1 MESRIKSSMENLS
14 DIQRDTW
21 SGSAGLL
28 VRSMWSQMREDRA
41 RQKAT
46 WANLPSLWTTDG
58 MRESGGGTKC
68 EKEGKKI
75 KRKNEL
81 MIIEGPCDSK
91 TFMVFAICL
100 NKTKNESV
108 KTPQNKTGDVRDDC
122 DGNAVGWNE
131 RLCTWARKSLWGSP
145 GLQHNNTDWYL
156 HNYKSLLSSIFAF
169 LLCINTGRDGTVIQ
183 TLTSSVASCF
193 SLQDHQ
199 GCPHPSHPSESSL
212 PRECQLEHN
221 IELRDLT

>member
-1 MESRIKSSMENLS
+1 MLHYGKQGKKQHGKSIRHSK
-14 DIQRDTW
+14 RY
-21 SGSAGLL
+21 L
-28 VRSMWSQMREDRA
+28 VGVCRVTGEVNVKPNARRLGKAKSNMSQLTQSLDYRWNEREWGWYKMWKRRE
-41 RQKAT
+41 
-46 WANLPSLWTTDG
+46 
-58 MRESGGGTKC
+58 
-68 EKEGKKI
+68 KI

-81 MIIEGPCDSK
+81 MIIEGSCDSK

-100 NKTKNESV
+100 NK
-108 KTPQNKTGDVRDDC
+108 KTQNKTRDVRDDC

-145 GLQHNNTDWYL
+145 GLQRHNTDWCL
-156 HNYKSLLSSIFAF
+156 HNYKSLLSSLLVF
-169 LLCINTGRDGTVIQ
+169 LLCINIGRDGTFIQ

-212 PRECQLEHN
+212 PQECQLEHN
-221 IELRDLT
+221 IETLFRDLT

>member
-1 MESRIKSSMENLS
+1 MESRIKSSMENVS

-41 RQKAT
+41 RQSNMSQLT
-46 WANLPSLWTTDG
+46 QSLDYRWNE
-58 MRESGGGTKC
+58 REWGWYKMW
-68 EKEGKKI
+68 KRRKKI

-108 KTPQNKTGDVRDDC
+108 KKTKNKTGDVRDDC

-145 GLQHNNTDWYL
+145 GLQHDNTDWCL

-169 LLCINTGRDGTVIQ
+169 LLCINIGRDGTVIQ

>member
-108 KTPQNKTGDVRDDC
+108 KTPKTKQEMWEMIAMEMPWGGMKGCAREPERACEAALDC
-122 DGNAVGWNE
+122 STTTQTDI
-131 RLCTWARKSLWGSP
+131 CTITRAFYPLYSLS
-145 GLQHNNTDWYL
+145 Y
-156 HNYKSLLSSIFAF
+156 SA
-169 LLCINTGRDGTVIQ
+169 
-183 TLTSSVASCF
+183 
-193 SLQDHQ
+193 
-199 GCPHPSHPSESSL
+199 
-212 PRECQLEHN
+212 
-221 IELRDLT
+221 